1 MSERGGIWR
10 PSPGGLLRHPL
21 PGAGPLTAALLRGTA
36 LTLGRG
42 LAVEGAGRLAAAGD
56 PAILALNHN
65 NTVESLA
72 VPAAVQIVR
81 GGRPVSYLVDWMYLQ
96 IPVTGWLIGRC
107 DPIPVWRKRARW
119 GLWERRRREG
129 AARRDPI
136 AEALG
141 RLAEGRSVGLF
152 PEGTRNRRGDRLL
165 RGRSG
170 LGRLVLASTA
180 PVLPLGIH
188 YPAAERLGRVP
199 RIGRAV
205 VRVGEPLDFAAERAA
220 WREAQGD
227 AGGDLARLRRL
238 ERRLGRRAVER
249 VMAELAALS
258 GKNSTPA
265 AATEREPARPRISP
279 GAEPETPAPAAAR
292 AVLAAPDP
300 TGSVTHRAGFRPS
313 PTETRLIETRPT
325 QTGAEA

>member
-10 PSPGGLLRHPL
+10 PSLGGLLRHPL
-21 PGAGPLTAALLRGTA
+21 PAAGPVTAGLLRGA
-36 LTLGRG
+36 AITLGRG
-42 LAVEGAGRLAAAGD
+42 LAVEGAERLAAAGD
-56 PAILALNHN
+56 PSILALNHN

-136 AEALG
+136 AEALD
-141 RLAEGRSVGLF
+141 RLAAGRSVGLF

-180 PVLPLGIH
+180 PVLPVGIH
-188 YPAAERLGRVP
+188 YPAAGRLGRVP

-205 VRVGEPLDFAAERAA
+205 VRVGEPLRFAAERAA
-220 WREAQGD
+220 WREAQSD
-227 AGGDLARLRRL
+227 PAALRRL
-238 ERRLGRRAVER
+238 ERRLGRQVVER

-258 GKNSTPA
+258 GKAATPA
-265 AATEREPARPRISP
+265 TAAERR
-279 GAEPETPAPAAAR
+279 PAPAGPAAVPAALAR
-292 AVLAAPDP
+292 LGAAAPSARGPHP
-300 TGSVTHRAGFRPS
+300 TAFRPS
-313 PTETRLIETRPT
+313 PTETRLIDK
-325 QTGAEA
+325 GVEA